1 MDLTGRVTL
10 GSQVGG
16 SDQQRPRRTLRG
28 SVGQEGIDRGRGYSE
43 YAYHSFAPLQGCRYC
58 DCLSFDQNAALPF
71 GRVMSP
77 RQHLCTPGVNA
88 ANPTPSCTPRCAPVS
103 VVAEITCAW

>member
-1 MDLTGRVTL
+1 M
-10 GSQVGG
+10 
-16 SDQQRPRRTLRG
+16 
-28 SVGQEGIDRGRGYSE
+28 GQEGIDRGRGYSKYAYHLRAAAGLQVHRGRGYSE

-71 GRVMSP
+71 GSVMSP

-88 ANPTPSCTPRCAPVS
+88 ANPMPSCTPRCAPVS